1 MDTSRGAGITL
12 PDAAERAR
20 IEEHLD
26 TNFLVEAAAGTGK
39 TTSMV
44 RRMAALIA
52 SGRADAAHITAVTFT
67 RKAASE
73 LKVRFVLELE
83 KALAGALEKG
93 EEEKAT
99 RLRKGLEES
108 GRCFVGTIHSF
119 CARLL
124 KERPVEAGIDPGFT
138 ELDDAQEARL
148 RRLAFDEHMAG
159 QTDSTVQGHLRGA
172 GLAPGDLFGLFTT
185 MVNHPDVNKWPAPAP
200 APPDLTEAGASL
212 ARYLGHM
219 KELLPQLPDDH
230 GSDTLIPRMRR
241 VVRMARNAPQSLS
254 KPQIELLD
262 LFRILESFVPNV
274 QPRNKFYPGGKE
286 QALAEAERWERFKTD
301 VALPAVRSFMQYR
314 YAAAVEAILPA
325 VDSYR
330 HMRRLQGALSYE
342 DLLLY
347 AASMLRENPEVRGY
361 FADRFRYLL
370 VDEFQDTD
378 PVQAEVML
386 LLTATDHGERNWR
399 WCVPRPGSLF
409 VVGDP
414 KQSIYRFRRADIVIY
429 NEVRSIITSGGG
441 EKLALSGNFRSRP
454 ELLAWVNDV
463 FAPCFPET
471 ETDEAPAYVPLSP
484 GRETSGDPDLAG
496 VRTIPIPARCT
507 NQRLIME
514 YEPDRIARTIRSLV
528 DTGATLTGKDGKTRP
543 CTWADFLVVTMK
555 KNHLSPF
562 SSALDRFAIPHRIT
576 GGAAMGRVSHLAD
589 LYLAVRAAA
598 RPHDPVAAVAVL
610 RSDLFAV
617 PDPLLLEL
625 RLAGGEFRW
634 DRSLPRGLSR
644 GTAEVFTDIFERLRL
659 YARWLAA
666 LAPVPALERIT
677 EDLGLAALAA
687 SEEDGDIRAGSIYK
701 AFELLREAWTRRP
714 TLDHVIETLHGIV
727 TGEEEHDPAAV
738 RPEPS
743 SFVRVMNL
751 HKVKGLEA
759 PVVFLAT
766 PTGKWPTTPSLH
778 IARPGSGGGE
788 GYAEVAG
795 QATPWGRGA
804 PVALPP
810 NWEDTWAPREQA
822 FLEAELIRLLYVA
835 ATRAGSMLVIS
846 HMEGM
851 GGSHTW
857 AFFNKHLADAL
868 PLDDPGD
875 LAPPELPEAELGPDE
890 DGDPETSRSRWTALT
905 GPTYSKEY
913 PSRLADLTR
922 PEAAAP
928 TGEHGT
934 EWGTV
939 IHRLLEAAGEE
950 PGKEPETLLKLA
962 EALLVEEGLSG
973 DHAEKAV
980 TTVRAVMKSE
990 IWEKA
995 GRAKTALREVP
1006 YTRLKKQKP
1015 RGPVMESG
1023 VIDLAF
1029 EEEDGWVIVD
1039 YKTGA
1044 KDLEKYRLQLEA
1056 YKEAWEAF
1064 DIGRVKGVGVLWV
1077 DHDEYVE
1084 L

>member
-1 MDTSRGAGITL
+1 
-12 PDAAERAR
+12 
-20 IEEHLD
+20 
-26 TNFLVEAAAGTGK
+26 
-39 TTSMV
+39 
-44 RRMAALIA
+44 
-52 SGRADAAHITAVTFT
+52 
-67 RKAASE
+67 
-73 LKVRFVLELE
+73 
-83 KALAGALEKG
+83 
-93 EEEKAT
+93 
-99 RLRKGLEES
+99 
-108 GRCFVGTIHSF
+108 
-119 CARLL
+119 
-124 KERPVEAGIDPGFT
+124 
-138 ELDDAQEARL
+138 
-148 RRLAFDEHMAG
+148 
-159 QTDSTVQGHLRGA
+159 
-172 GLAPGDLFGLFTT
+172 
-185 MVNHPDVNKWPAPAP
+185 
-200 APPDLTEAGASL
+200 
-212 ARYLGHM
+212 
-219 KELLPQLPDDH
+219 
-230 GSDTLIPRMRR
+230 
-241 VVRMARNAPQSLS
+241 
-254 KPQIELLD
+254 
-262 LFRILESFVPNV
+262 
-274 QPRNKFYPGGKE
+274 
-286 QALAEAERWERFKTD
+286 
-301 VALPAVRSFMQYR
+301 
-314 YAAAVEAILPA
+314 
-325 VDSYR
+325 
-330 HMRRLQGALSYE
+330 
-342 DLLLY
+342 
-347 AASMLRENPEVRGY
+347 
-361 FADRFRYLL
+361 
-370 VDEFQDTD
+370 
-378 PVQAEVML
+378 
-386 LLTATDHGERNWR
+386 
-399 WCVPRPGSLF
+399 
-409 VVGDP
+409 VGDP

-463 FAPCFPET
+463 FAPCFPEA

-528 DTGATLTGKDGKTRP
+528 DTGATVTGKDGKARP

-555 KNHLSPF
+555 KDHLSPF

-610 RSDLFAV
+610 RSDLFGV

-634 DRSLPRGLSR
+634 DRPLPRGLSR

-659 YARWLAA
+659 YSIWLVA

-738 RPEPS
+738 RPEPP

-778 IARPGSGGGE
+778 IVREGSGGGK
-788 GYAEVAG
+788 GYTEVAG
-795 QATPWGRGA
+795 PDTPWGRGA

-810 NWEDTWAPREQA
+810 GWEDTWAPKEQA

-857 AFFNKHLADAL
+857 AFFNEHLADAL

-875 LAPPELPEAELGPDE
+875 LAPPELPEADLGPDE
-890 DGDPETSRSRWTALT
+890 DGDPQTSRSRWTALT
-905 GPTYSKEY
+905 GATYSKEY
-913 PSRLADLTR
+913 PSRLADHAR
-922 PEAAAP
+922 AEAAAP

-939 IHRLLEAAGEE
+939 IHRLLEAAGEQ

-962 EALLVEEGLSG
+962 EALLVEEGLLSE
-973 DHAEKAV
+973 HAESAV
-980 TTVRAVMKSE
+980 NTVSAVMKSQ

-995 GRAKTALREVP
+995 GKAKRVLLEVP
-1006 YTRLKKQKP
+1006 YTRLKKVKP
-1015 RGPVMESG
+1015 QGPVLESG
-1023 VIDLAF
+1023 VMDLVF
-1029 EEEDGWVIVD
+1029 EEEGGWVIVD
-1039 YKTGA
+1039 YKTGTMD
-1044 KDLEKYRLQLEA
+1044 KEKYRPQLEA
-1056 YKEAWEAF
+1056 YREAWEGMGCGKVKE
-1064 DIGRVKGVGVLWV
+1064 IGLYFV
-1077 DHDEYVE
+1077 DSDEYVV

>member
-1 MDTSRGAGITL
+1 VTL
-12 PDAAERAR
+12 PDSCERKR

-52 SGRADAAHITAVTFT
+52 SGRAEAAHIAAVTFT

-83 KALAGALEKG
+83 KSLALSLQKN
-93 EEEKAT
+93 EEEKAA
-99 RLRKGLEES
+99 RLRTGLEES
-108 GRCFVGTIHSF
+108 GRSFVGTIHSF

-159 QTDSTVQGHLRGA
+159 QANDTVQGHLRVA

-185 MVNHPDVNKWPAPAP
+185 MVSHPDVTRWPAPEP
-200 APPDLTEAGASL
+200 VPPDFVETGEAL
-212 ARYLGHM
+212 AQYMVHM
-219 KELLPQLPDDH
+219 RELLSEIPGDVGTDK
-230 GSDTLIPRMRR
+230 LIPKMRR
-241 VVRMARNAPQSLS
+241 VVRMVRNTRDPM
-254 KPQIELLD
+254 KTLD
-262 LFRILESFVPNV
+262 LFRILENFEPDAT
-274 QPRNKFYPGGKE
+274 PRHKFYPGGKE
-286 QALAEAERWERFKTD
+286 QALTEAARWEAFKND
-301 VALPAVRSFMQYR
+301 VAMPAVRSFMQYR
-314 YAAAVEAILPA
+314 YAAAVKAMLPA
-325 VDSYR
+325 VESYR
-330 HMRRLQGALSYE
+330 HMRRLEGALSYE

-347 AASMLRENPEVRGY
+347 TAAMLRDNPEVRGY

-386 LLTATDHGERNWR
+386 LLTGTDHHEWNWR
-399 WCVPRPGSLF
+399 RCVPRPGSLF

-429 NEVRSIITSGGG
+429 NEVRAIITAGGG
-441 EKLALSGNFRSRP
+441 EKLALAANFRSRP
-454 ELLAWVNDV
+454 ELLEWINDV
-463 FAPCFPET
+463 FAPHFPEE

-484 GRETSGDPDLAG
+484 GRETPGESYLAG

-514 YEPDRIARTIRSLV
+514 YEPDRISRTIRSLV
-528 DTGATLTGKDGKTRP
+528 DTGATVTGKDGKARP

-555 KNHLSPF
+555 KDHLSPF

-625 RLAGGEFRW
+625 RLARGEFRW
-634 DRSLPRGLSR
+634 DRPLPRELAR

-659 YARWLAA
+659 YARWLAV

-701 AFELLREAWTRRP
+701 TFELLREAWSRRP

-727 TGEEEHDPAAV
+727 TGEEEYDPAAV
-738 RPEPS
+738 RPEPPS
-743 SFVRVMNL
+743 YVRVMNL

-778 IARPGSGGGE
+778 IVREGSRGE
-788 GYAEVAG
+788 GYAEIVG
-795 QATPWGRGA
+795 PDTPWGKGA
-804 PVALPP
+804 PVAKPP
-810 NWEDTWAPREQA
+810 GWDDTWAPREQA

-857 AFFNKHLADAL
+857 AFFNEHLKDAI
-868 PLDDPGD
+868 PLNDPED
-875 LAPPELPEAELGPDE
+875 LEPPELPEADLGPDD
-890 DGDPETSRSRWTALT
+890 DGDPQTSRNRWTALA

-913 PSRLADLTR
+913 PSRLADHTR

-939 IHRLLEAAGEE
+939 IHRLLEAAGEQ

-973 DHAEKAV
+973 EHAESAV
-980 TTVRAVMKSE
+980 NTVRAVMKST

-995 GRAKTALREVP
+995 GWAKTALREVP

-1015 RGPVMESG
+1015 RGPVLESG
-1023 VIDLAF
+1023 VMDLVF
-1029 EEEDGWVIVD
+1029 EEDDGWVIVD

-1044 KDLEKYRLQLEA
+1044 MDREKYRPQLEA
-1056 YKEAWEAF
+1056 YREAWEAM
-1064 DIGRVKGVGVLWV
+1064 GCGSVKEVRILFV
-1077 DHDEYVE
+1077 DHDEYVI

>member
-1 MDTSRGAGITL
+1 ML
-12 PDAAERAR
+12 PDAAERSR

-52 SGRADAAHITAVTFT
+52 SGRAEAAHIAAVTFT

-83 KALAGALEKG
+83 KALADALQRNEA
-93 EEEKAT
+93 EKAA
-99 RLRKGLEES
+99 RLSTGLEES

-124 KERPVEAGIDPGFT
+124 RERPVEAGIDPGFT
-138 ELDDAQEARL
+138 ELDEAQEAQL
-148 RRLAFDEHMAG
+148 RRLAFDEHMAA
-159 QTDSTVQGHLRGA
+159 QAEDAVQEHLRAA
-172 GLAPGDLFGLFTT
+172 GLSPGELFGFFTT
-185 MVNHPDVNKWPAPAP
+185 MVSHPDVTRWPAPESV
-200 APPDLTEAGASL
+200 PPDFVETGEAL
-212 ARYLGHM
+212 AQYMVQMR
-219 KELLPQLPDDH
+219 ELLSEIPGDVGTDK
-230 GSDTLIPRMRR
+230 LIPKMRR
-241 VVRMARNAPQSLS
+241 VVRMARNARDPM
-254 KPQIELLD
+254 KTLD
-262 LFRILESFVPNV
+262 LFKILENFEPDAT
-274 QPRNKFYPGGKE
+274 PRHKFYPGGKD
-286 QALAEAERWERFKTD
+286 QALSELARWEAFRDD
-301 VALPAVRSFMQYR
+301 VAMPAVRSFMQYR
-314 YAAAVEAILPA
+314 YAAAVKAMLPA

-330 HMRRLQGALSYE
+330 HMRRLEGSLSYE

-347 AASMLRENPEVRGY
+347 AAAMLRDNPEVRGY

-386 LLTATDHGERNWR
+386 LLTATNHHEWNWR
-399 WCVPRPGSLF
+399 RCVPRPGSLF

-429 NEVRSIITSGGG
+429 NEVRNIITSAGG

-471 ETDEAPAYVPLSP
+471 QTDEAPEYVPLSP
-484 GRETSGDPDLAG
+484 GRETSGNPDLAG

-507 NQRLIME
+507 NQQLIME

-528 DTGATLTGKDGKTRP
+528 DTGATLTGKDGQVRP

-610 RSDLFAV
+610 RSDLFGV
-617 PDPLLLEL
+617 PDPLLLDFS
-625 RLAGGEFRW
+625 LAGGEFRW
-634 DRSLPRGLSR
+634 DRPLPRELAR

-666 LAPVPALERIT
+666 LAPVPALERMA
-677 EDLGLAALAA
+677 EDLGLTALAA
-687 SEEDGDIRAGSIYK
+687 SAEDGDIRAGSIYK

-727 TGEEEHDPAAV
+727 TGQEEHDPAAV
-738 RPEPS
+738 RPEPP

-778 IARPGSGGGE
+778 IVREGSGSGSSK
-788 GYAEVAG
+788 GYAEVLG
-795 QATPWGRGA
+795 PDTPWGRGA

-810 NWEDTWAPREQA
+810 GWEDTWAPREQA
-822 FLEAELIRLLYVA
+822 FLEAELVRLLYVA

-857 AFFNKHLADAL
+857 AFFNDHLEGAV

-875 LAPPELPEAELGPDE
+875 LAPPELPETALGPDD
-890 DGDPETSRSRWTALT
+890 DGDPQTSRSRWAALA
-905 GPTYSKEY
+905 GATYSKEY
-913 PSRLADLTR
+913 PSRLADHAR
-922 PEAAAP
+922 PEATAP
-928 TGEHGT
+928 AGEHGT

-939 IHRLLEAAGEE
+939 IHRLLDAAGEE
-950 PGKEPETLLKLA
+950 QGKEPETLLKLA

-980 TTVRAVMKSE
+980 ATVKAVMAST

-995 GRAKTALREVP
+995 RQAKQALREVP

-1015 RGPVMESG
+1015 RGPVLESG
-1023 VIDLAF
+1023 VMDLVF
-1029 EEEDGWVIVD
+1029 EEDDGWIIVD
-1039 YKTGA
+1039 YKTGSKA
-1044 KDLEKYRLQLEA
+1044 PDRYRPQLEA
-1056 YKEAWEAF
+1056 YKEAWEAM
-1064 DIGRVKGVGVLWV
+1064 GCGEVKEVGIYFV
-1077 DHDEYVE
+1077 DHEEYVK